1 MQNAPHNA
9 LKELVDLLQTQPI
22 IVRQRRSEDGRNEGP
37 VLEVIAAQ
45 VPVELLRRA
54 EAALRQPQEP
64 VPT

>member
-1 MQNAPHNA
+1 MQNA
-9 LKELVDLLQTQPI
+9 LKELVALLQTQPI

-54 EAALRQPQEP
+54 EMALADQQEIE
-64 VPT
+64 T

>member
-54 EAALRQPQEP
+54 EMALADQQEIE
-64 VPT
+64 T